1 MKKVVVVFMLLSI
14 SYFKAQINTLE
25 SSLVLQNGL
34 YYQNNAPYTGYALS
48 YYPQEQ
54 IKSICEIKEGQKT
67 GRFTSYYYD
76 NSFNKINFKDTSKIN
91 QYTLK
96 KSVLKEQINQLI
108 KDTVDSYGKMTSY
121 LKDEIGGEKKLLK
134 IQEKSAEGDL
144 KGKKL
149 EEFNTY
155 NNYVNKHNSAI
166 QLLKEQQLASQKNEE
181 KLSSELS
188 KKEFFGVSKEQYQQK
203 NGVKDGSF
211 ISHFENGKTS
221 SEGIYKEG
229 KYNDLWTFYHENGN
243 IKGKGIFQMGDG
255 SDLGDTGLPRNGRD
269 GQWLLYHEN
278 GKIDAE
284 SNWVD
289 GKLKGSYKTY
299 YANGKMK
306 EESNFLN
313 AEYDGKYTSWF
324 ENGNLKKECSYV
336 DGKLKGVYK
345 SYYANGK
352 MEEEYNI
359 SNGKYDGKY
368 TSWFENG
375 KIKEEGTWVEG
386 KANGNYKTFHENGN
400 LKREGTYIAGKQ
412 NGLFKNYYEN
422 GNLKSELNLN
432 DTLREGLCKYYYDN
446 GKLKQEWNFKED
458 KANGVFKSYHE
469 NGNLRRE
476 GTYIN
481 GKQFGL
487 FKNYFQTGLLSSELT
502 LNDTIKDGLCKY
514 YHENGKIKSEK
525 TFKNDV
531 LNGSYKTFYDNGKRD
546 SEGFYKDDKAQ
557 GLFIQYDENGNKK
570 QETNFV
576 NGIVDGLMKLYYGNG
591 KIDKQFIMK
600 NGKAHGESKH
610 YFESGVLK
618 LSCTYDT
625 LAKEKITGDTKLF
638 DENGLLLEHSYY
650 NLDGTAVDKL
660 KKVSQSNNN
669 NNSKNNSSNQQ
680 TTFNICD
687 DGGKYINREIT
698 LTGFYSRYENDNRQ
712 LRDWTYEDLHSD
724 LNYGFVKDND
734 VYYTREI
741 KSNSGCQIILRIPK
755 KLSYDKSIPNIDS
768 GQYITING
776 ILIKENIIQVIG
788 ITR

>member
-14 SYFKAQINTLE
+14 SYFKAQVNTLE

-255 SDLGDTGLPRNGRD
+255 SDLGNTGLPRNGRD

-278 GKIDAE
+278 GKISQDCGYF
-284 SNWVD
+284 D
-289 GKLKGSYKTY
+289 GKRKGVFKSYFS
-299 YANGKMK
+299 NGKLE
-306 EESNFLN
+306 EESNISN
-313 AEYDGKYTSWF
+313 EKYDGKYTSWF
-324 ENGNLKKECSYV
+324 ENGNLKKE
-336 DGKLKGVYK
+336 GFFN
-345 SYYANGK
+345 NGK
-352 MEEEYNI
+352 
-359 SNGKYDGKY
+359 S
-368 TSWFENG
+368 
-375 KIKEEGTWVEG
+375 
-386 KANGNYKTFHENGN
+386 
-400 LKREGTYIAGKQ
+400 
-412 NGLFKNYYEN
+412 
-422 GNLKSELNLN
+422 
-432 DTLREGLCKYYYDN
+432 
-446 GKLKQEWNFKED
+446 
-458 KANGVFKSYHE
+458 
-469 NGNLRRE
+469 
-476 GTYIN
+476 
-481 GKQFGL
+481 FGL
-487 FKNYFQTGLLSSELT
+487 FKYYFETGVLSSEENWKDT
-502 LNDTIKDGLCKY
+502 LRDGLCKY

-531 LNGSYKTFYDNGKRD
+531 LNGSYKTFYDNGK
-546 SEGFYKDDKAQ
+546 
-557 GLFIQYDENGNKK
+557 IDE
-570 QETNFV
+570 
-576 NGIVDGLMKLYYGNG
+576 
-591 KIDKQFIMK
+591 QFIMK
-600 NGKAHGESKH
+600 NGKEHGEAKR

-618 LSCTYDT
+618 ASWTLDT
-625 LAKEKITGDTKLF
+625 LSKQESNLFGEAKLF
-638 DENGLLLEHSYY
+638 NESGTLIAHEYF
-650 NLDGTAVDKL
+650 NLDGTSINKMT
-660 KKVSQSNNN
+660 NNN
-669 NNSKNNSSNQQ
+669 QSISSHENNNTKTGNLNATYKCKWCKKN
-680 TTFNICD
+680 
-687 DGGKYINREIT
+687 
-698 LTGFYSRYENDNRQ
+698 
-712 LRDWTYEDLHSD
+712 
-724 LNYGFVKDND
+724 
-734 VYYTREI
+734 
-741 KSNSGCQIILRIPK
+741 
-755 KLSYDKSIPNIDS
+755 
-768 GQYITING
+768 ING
-776 ILIKENIIQVIG
+776 IYDGFDVDGKEPNDMILNYHKSLYDSFYGNAESRETMKSIGNFLGEKTPTSYAEYLIRNYKFCTPKCANEHKRSKN
-788 ITR
+788 

>member
-14 SYFKAQINTLE
+14 SYFKAQVNTLE

-255 SDLGDTGLPRNGRD
+255 SDLGNTGLPRNGRD

-278 GKIDAE
+278 GKISQDCGYF
-284 SNWVD
+284 D
-289 GKLKGSYKTY
+289 GKRKGAFKSYFS
-299 YANGKMK
+299 NGKLE
-306 EESNFLN
+306 EESNISN
-313 AEYDGKYTSWF
+313 EKYDGKYTSWF
-324 ENGNLKKECSYV
+324 ENGNLKKEGFFNNGKSFGLFKYYFETGV
-336 DGKLKGVYK
+336 LSSEENWKDTLRDGIYK
-345 SYYANGK
+345 SYY
-352 MEEEYNI
+352 
-359 SNGKYDGKY
+359 
-368 TSWFENG
+368 ENG
-375 KIKEEGTWVEG
+375 KLKQDGIYKEG
-386 KANGNYKTFHENGN
+386 KVNGV
-400 LKREGTYIAGKQ
+400 
-412 NGLFKNYYEN
+412 FKWYH
-422 GNLKSELNLN
+422 
-432 DTLREGLCKYYYDN
+432 DN
-446 GKLKQEWNFKED
+446 GKLKQE
-458 KANGVFKSYHE
+458 
-469 NGNLRRE
+469 
-476 GTYIN
+476 GTFIN
-481 GKQFGL
+481 GKSSGL
-487 FKNYFQTGLLSSELT
+487 FKNYYPTGVLSSEVNWKDT
-502 LNDTIKDGLCKY
+502 LRDGIYKSYYENGKLKQDGIYKEGKVNGVFKWYHDNGKLKQEGTFINGKSSGLFKNYYPTGVLSSEENWKDTLRDGLCKY

-531 LNGSYKTFYDNGKRD
+531 LNGSYKTFYDNGK
-546 SEGFYKDDKAQ
+546 
-557 GLFIQYDENGNKK
+557 IDE
-570 QETNFV
+570 
-576 NGIVDGLMKLYYGNG
+576 
-591 KIDKQFIMK
+591 QFIMK
-600 NGKAHGESKH
+600 NGKEHGEAKR

-618 LSCTYDT
+618 ASWTLDT
-625 LAKEKITGDTKLF
+625 LSKQESNLFGEAKLF
-638 DENGLLLEHSYY
+638 NESGTLIAHEYF
-650 NLDGTAVDKL
+650 NLDGTSINKMTNYN
-660 KKVSQSNNN
+660 QSISSHENNN
-669 NNSKNNSSNQQ
+669 TKTGNLNATYKCKWCKKN
-680 TTFNICD
+680 
-687 DGGKYINREIT
+687 
-698 LTGFYSRYENDNRQ
+698 
-712 LRDWTYEDLHSD
+712 
-724 LNYGFVKDND
+724 
-734 VYYTREI
+734 
-741 KSNSGCQIILRIPK
+741 
-755 KLSYDKSIPNIDS
+755 
-768 GQYITING
+768 ING
-776 ILIKENIIQVIG
+776 IYDGFDVDGKEPNDMILNYHKSLYDSFYGNAESRETMKSIGNILGEKTPTSYAEYLIRNYEFCTPKCANEHKRSKN
-788 ITR
+788 

>member
-1 MKKVVVVFMLLSI
+1 MKKVIFVFILFAI
-14 SYFKAQINTLE
+14 NYFNAQVNTLE

-34 YYQNNAPYTGYALS
+34 YYQNNAPFTGNALS

-67 GRFTSYYYD
+67 GSFTSYYYD
-76 NSFNKINFKDTSKIN
+76 NSFNKVNFKDTTKIT
-91 QYTLK
+91 QFTVK
-96 KSVLKEQINQLI
+96 KSVLKDQINQLI

-121 LKDEIGGEKKLLK
+121 LKEEIGGEKKLLK
-134 IQEKSAEGDL
+134 INEKSAEGDL

-181 KLSSELS
+181 KLSTELS
-188 KKEFFGVSKEQYQQK
+188 KKEFLGVSKEQYQQK
-203 NGVKDGSF
+203 NGVKDGGY

-221 SEGIYKEG
+221 SEGTFKDGKYNEQWTFYYENGNTKGRGSYLNGDGTDLSSTGLSRNGRNGQWLLFFENGKLEQECNYLDGKLNGVFKSYYSDGKPSSEGTYKEG
-229 KYNDLWTFYHENGN
+229 KYNDSWSFYYENGN
-243 IKGKGIFQMGDG
+243 IKGKGNFKMGDG
-255 SDLGDTGLPRNGRD
+255 TDLGSTGISRNGRD
-269 GQWLLYHEN
+269 GNWELYHEN
-278 GKIDAE
+278 GKISQE
-284 SNWVD
+284 CGFFD
-289 GKLKGSYKTY
+289 GKRKGVFKSYFS
-299 YANGKMK
+299 NGKLE
-306 EESNFLN
+306 EESNILN
-313 AEYDGKYTSWF
+313 EKYDGKYTSWF
-324 ENGNLKKECSYV
+324 ENGNLKKEGFFNNGKSFGLFKYYYETGV
-336 DGKLKGVYK
+336 LSSEENWKDTLRDGIYK
-345 SYYANGK
+345 SYY
-352 MEEEYNI
+352 
-359 SNGKYDGKY
+359 
-368 TSWFENG
+368 ENG
-375 KIKEEGTWVEG
+375 KLKQDGIYKEG
-386 KANGNYKTFHENGN
+386 KANGVYKWYHDNGK
-400 LKREGTYIAGKQ
+400 LKQEGTFINGKSS
-412 NGLFKNYYEN
+412 GLFKNYYPTGVLSSEEN
-422 GNLKSELNLN
+422 WKDELK
-432 DTLREGLCKYYYDN
+432 EGLCKYYY
-446 GKLKQEWNFKED
+446 
-458 KANGVFKSYHE
+458 E
-469 NGNLRRE
+469 NG
-476 GTYIN
+476 
-481 GKQFGL
+481 
-487 FKNYFQTGLLSSELT
+487 S
-502 LNDTIKDGLCKY
+502 
-514 YHENGKIKSEK
+514 
-525 TFKNDV
+525 
-531 LNGSYKTFYDNGKRD
+531 
-546 SEGFYKDDKAQ
+546 
-557 GLFIQYDENGNKK
+557 KK
-570 QETNFV
+570 QETNYVFGKI
-576 NGIVDGLMKLYYGNG
+576 NGPMKLYYGNG
-591 KIDKQFIMK
+591 NIDKQFIMK

-669 NNSKNNSSNQQ
+669 NSKNNSSNEQ

-724 LNYGFVKDND
+724 INYGFVKDND

-755 KLSYDKSIPNIDS
+755 KLSYDKAIPNIDS
-768 GQYITING
+768 GQYITVNG